1 VHTPFQKIHSL
12 WTPQTRHPYY
22 VARDE
27 DERVLSGQSVVVSI
41 SGVTANE
48 GTHAIRN
55 VRYGILT
62 SKASSPLKAGSAV
75 RATGA

>member
-1 VHTPFQKIHSL
+1 MHTPFQKIHSL
-12 WTPQTRHPYY
+12 WTHQTRNPCY
-22 VARDE
+22 VARDIY
-27 DERVLSGQSVVVSI
+27 ERVLSGQSVVVSI

-48 GTHAIRN
+48 GTYAIRK

>member
-1 VHTPFQKIHSL
+1 MHTPFQKIHSL

-22 VARDE
+22 VARDV
-27 DERVLSGQSVVVSI
+27 DGRVLSGPSVVVSI

-55 VRYGILT
+55 VRYGILI

>member
-1 VHTPFQKIHSL
+1 MHTTFPDIHSL
-12 WTPQTRHPYY
+12 WTPQARHPYH

-27 DERVLSGQSVVVSI
+27 DERVLSGPSAVVSI

-55 VRYGILT
+55 GRYGILT
-62 SKASSPLKAGSAV
+62 SKASSPLKAESAV

>member
-1 VHTPFQKIHSL
+1 MHTPFQKIHSL

-41 SGVTANE
+41 SGVIAYR
-48 GTHAIRN
+48 GTHAIRDLP
-55 VRYGILT
+55 YGILT
-62 SKASSPLKAGSAV
+62 SIASSPLRASKAVS
-75 RATGA
+75 ATGA

>member
-22 VARDE
+22 VARDV
-27 DERVLSGQSVVVSI
+27 DERVLLGPSVVVSI

-55 VRYGILT
+55 VCYGILT
-62 SKASSPLKAGSAV
+62 NKASSPLKAGSAV

>member
-1 VHTPFQKIHSL
+1 MHTPFQKIHSL

-22 VARDE
+22 VARDVN
-27 DERVLSGQSVVVSI
+27 ERVLSGPSVVVSI

-48 GTHAIRN
+48 GTHAIRI
-55 VRYGILT
+55 VCYGILT
-62 SKASSPLKAGSAV
+62 NKASSPLKAGSAV